1 MATVKEIFEAEVLK
15 AEQHAAALR
24 ARVDAVPA
32 EVLALSEEA
41 WNHIKGLFGMGGPT
55 PPTSPPPAA

>member
-1 MATVKEIFEAEVLK
+1 MATVKEIFEAEVAK
-15 AEQHAAALR
+15 AEAHAAALR

-41 WNHIKGLFGMGGPT
+41 WDHIKGLFGMGN
-55 PPTSPPPAA
+55 PPAPPAA